1 MKNRKNIQDERER
14 KLVRGRERKRES
26 ACVCV
31 CDKMNQRR
39 QNRRMYKNY
48 YVIEKSKTTLKEL
61 QHRTVKS
68 LSKQKRYERRKGR
81 RRRGGGGEGVG
92 DQEQIERK
100 SQ

>member
-14 KLVRGRERKRES
+14 ERELER
-26 ACVCV
+26 VCV

-39 QNRRMYKNY
+39 QNMRMYKNY
-48 YVIEKSKTTLKEL
+48 YVIDKSKTTLKEL

-68 LSKQKRYERRKGR
+68 LSKPKRYERRKG

-100 SQ
+100 SL

>member
-1 MKNRKNIQDERER
+1 
-14 KLVRGRERKRES
+14 
-26 ACVCV
+26 
-31 CDKMNQRR
+31 
-39 QNRRMYKNY
+39 MYKNY
-48 YVIEKSKTTLKEL
+48 YAIEKPKTTLKEL

-68 LSKQKRYERRKGR
+68 LSKPKRYERRKGRR